1 MIRPILKFGESPL
14 HERAAEVGAYFKEQ
28 LEAIDSSKVR
38 EVRGLGL
45 LLGVELK
52 TKVGPL
58 LRELMQRGVLVAA
71 AGTTVLRFLPPL
83 VITTEDVD
91 TVVEQVADVLQ

>member
-1 MIRPILKFGESPL
+1 
-14 HERAAEVGAYFKEQ
+14 
-28 LEAIDSSKVR
+28 
-38 EVRGLGL
+38 

-83 VITTEDVD
+83 VISTEDVD
-91 TVVEQVADVLQ
+91 TVVEQIANVLQ